1 MRLRA
6 LILSLIAF
14 AAVPTSH
21 AATSEKL
28 KPAFILVGET
38 STPPRG
44 FVAMCERET
53 SFCGP
58 EGMNGAPQEARAVE
72 DIATATIVET
82 EEQAAFVMPLKHLA
96 KIERTELLPCCD
108 APIFTPKQNALYP
121 EPNVSKGKSNDRLAE
136 VVAVNRQVN
145 GRVQQVSDK
154 QLYGVDEFWTRST
167 TGTNARGDCEDLA
180 LEKRFKLVEAGFD
193 PDRLFFAVVYN
204 RGLGLHT
211 VLVARLEDGDFVLD
225 SRTPYVD
232 RWYETSYSWVSIQS
246 TKNPGLWFR
255 PGQATQMA
263 ANTHLQK
270 KSEPDVLF

>member
-1 MRLRA
+1 MQLRA
-6 LILSLIAF
+6 LILSLAAF
-14 AAVPTSH
+14 AAMPTPH
-21 AATSEKL
+21 AAASEKI
-28 KPAFILVGET
+28 KPAFILVGEA

-58 EGMNGAPQEARAVE
+58 EGMNGTQQEKQAVE
-72 DIATATIVET
+72 DFTTATIVET
-82 EEQAAFVMPLKHLA
+82 EDQAAFVMPLKHLA
-96 KIERTELLPCCD
+96 TIEGAGLLPCCD
-108 APIFTPKQNALYP
+108 APLSAPKRDALYS
-121 EPNVSKGKSNDRLAE
+121 EPKVSKGRNYDRLAE

-145 GRVQQVSDK
+145 ARVKQVSDK
-154 QLYGVDEFWTRST
+154 QIYGVDEFWTRST
-167 TGTNARGDCEDLA
+167 TGINARGDCEDLA

-204 RGLGLHT
+204 RDLGLHT